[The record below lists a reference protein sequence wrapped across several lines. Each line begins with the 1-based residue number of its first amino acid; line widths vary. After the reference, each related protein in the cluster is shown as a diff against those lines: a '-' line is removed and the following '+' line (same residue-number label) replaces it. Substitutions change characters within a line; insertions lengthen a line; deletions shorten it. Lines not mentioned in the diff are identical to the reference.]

1 MVISMIETFNTEHI
15 CSELKEKGWNEN
27 QIQTEQILEE
37 IKNMG
42 EEAVKYYEAAK
53 NDPLITEFILWDVGF
68 AFLSAP
74 DTIRYIY
81 IKPSERNKGLCSKL
95 VKSFKIS
102 GASPEIIHIM
112 DKNELLNNLK
122 TKGFKYIQYSEN
134 KIACYDVELGY
145 QIKVGHK
152 SILASYNRWTG
163 EYFEVAD
170 ELFPMCSLL
179 HIRKRMK
186 KNIKKVKTTDSH
198 RIEVG
203 FNGLWNC

>member
-1 MVISMIETFNTEHI
+1 MNNIKSRDNFISP
-15 CSELKEKGWNEN
+15 ELEEM
-27 QIQTEQILEE
+27 LEE

-42 EEAVKYYEAAK
+42 EEAVKYYNAIK
-53 NDPLITEFILWDVGF
+53 DDPFIIKFMFWDYGF
-68 AFLSAP
+68 VALSSE
-74 DTIRYIY
+74 DTARYIY
-81 IKPSERNKGLCSKL
+81 IKPSERNKGRCSKIVRNL
-95 VKSFKIS
+95 RIS

-112 DKNELLNNLK
+112 DKNELLYNLK
-122 TKGFKYIQYSEN
+122 TNGFKYIQYSEN
-134 KIACYDVELGY
+134 KGACYDVELGY
-145 QIKVGHK
+145 QINVMHSGL
-152 SILASYNRWTG
+152 ILASYNRWTG

-186 KNIKKVKTTDSH
+186 KNIKKVQTTDSH

>member
-1 MVISMIETFNTEHI
+1 MINNNNIAHHI
-15 CSELKEKGWNEN
+15 CSELKEKGWDEKHV
-27 QIQTEQILEE
+27 QTGQILEE

-42 EEAVKYYEAAK
+42 EEAVRYYNAAK
-53 NDPLITEFILWDVGF
+53 NDPLIKAFMLWDFGF
-68 AFLSAP
+68 AFFSAP

-81 IKPSERNKGLCSKL
+81 IKPSERNNGLCSKL

-112 DKNELLNNLK
+112 DKNDLLYDLK
-122 TKGFKYIQYSEN
+122 TKGFKYIPYSEN
-134 KIACYDVELGY
+134 EVACYDVELGY
-145 QIKVGHK
+145 QINVGRR